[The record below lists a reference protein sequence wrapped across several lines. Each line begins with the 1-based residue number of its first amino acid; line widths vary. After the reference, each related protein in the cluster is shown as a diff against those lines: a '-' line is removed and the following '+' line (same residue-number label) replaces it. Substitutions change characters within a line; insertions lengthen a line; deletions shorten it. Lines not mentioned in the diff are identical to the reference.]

1 LIWYGIVRF
10 FIESLRQ
17 DSLML
22 GSLKIAQIVS
32 LIMIIVGIVLF
43 IKGKTKSRFENNYK
57 EAKVDAIK
65 F

>member
-1 LIWYGIVRF
+1 
-10 FIESLRQ
+10 
-17 DSLML
+17 ML